1 MLKGKATEWTRDTTR
16 RAFTL
21 IEMMMVIVVIAI
33 LVGLLMP
40 AFYGARENARARQL
54 ELGRKALA
62 NALMNYRREYRQW
75 PNPDDG
81 EAVYSNNNHEVVTLL
96 VGGNV
101 DQPVKF
107 INPSAFDRDA
117 QGALQRPDGSYY
129 IVDFSGNMATVDGT
143 AADGF

>member
-1 MLKGKATEWTRDTTR
+1 MSKGCKTERTADTTR

-21 IEMMMVIVVIAI
+21 IEMMMVVVVIAV

-40 AFYGARENARARQL
+40 AFHGARKNAQARQL
-54 ELGRKALA
+54 ELGRKTLA
-62 NALMNYRREYRQW
+62 SALMNYRREYRQW
-75 PNPDDG
+75 PNPADG
-81 EAVYSNNNHEVVTLL
+81 ESVYSNNNHKVVTLL
-96 VGGNV
+96 TGGSS
-101 DQPVKF
+101 DQPIKF

-117 QGALQRPDGSYY
+117 QTNLQRPDGTYY